1 LKSALETMAAN
12 DLVTMLIRSLLL
24 VSVVIGLVHA
34 DNQVPLES
42 KGSSIPRKVAIIGG
56 QN

>member
-1 LKSALETMAAN
+1 MAAN